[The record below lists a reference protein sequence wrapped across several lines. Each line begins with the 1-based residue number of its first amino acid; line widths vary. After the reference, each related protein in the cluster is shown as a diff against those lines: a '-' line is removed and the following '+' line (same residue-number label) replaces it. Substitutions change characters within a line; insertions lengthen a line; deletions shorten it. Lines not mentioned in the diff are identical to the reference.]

1 MSRPPRPYKILRR
14 GKARYTFFLGDCI
27 DLLGKLPAGS
37 VDVAV
42 TSPPYN
48 LGIAYNTFRDTMPRP
63 EYLQWT
69 ASWVQALARILAPD
83 GSLFLNV
90 GSKPTDPW
98 LAMDVARAARD
109 HLQLQNTIHWIK
121 SIAIEKALAGA
132 RAPLEEDLAV
142 GHYKPINSQRF
153 VHDCHEFVF
162 HLTPGGQT
170 PLDRQAVGVRYQ
182 DQSNVSRW
190 RAAGSGVRCRG
201 NTWFIPYETIQNR
214 DKDRPHPATF
224 PAKLPEM
231 CVRLHGRARVKLV
244 ADPFLGLG
252 STALACVGLGVDF
265 VGVELD
271 EAYLKEAVA
280 RTAAAIGEQR

>member
-1 MSRPPRPYKILRR
+1 MSPPPRPYEILRR
-14 GKARYTFFLGDCI
+14 GKAQFRFFLGDCT
-27 DLLGKLPAGS
+27 DLLAKWPAGS

-48 LGIAYNTFRDTMPRP
+48 LGIDYNTFRDTMPRP
-63 EYLQWT
+63 EYLKWT
-69 ASWVQALARILAPD
+69 SAWVQALARVLAAD

-98 LAMDVARAARD
+98 LAMDVAQAARS

-132 RAPLEEDLAV
+132 RAALDEDLAV

-162 HLTPGGQT
+162 HLTPGGRT
-170 PLDRQAVGVRYQ
+170 PLDRRSVGVRYQ

-190 RAAGSGVRCRG
+190 RTAGSGVRCRG
-201 NTWFIPYETIQNR
+201 NTWFIPYDTIQNR

-231 CVRLHGRARVKLV
+231 CVRLHGRERVKLV

-265 VGVELD
+265 VGFELD
-271 EAYLKEAVA
+271 EAYLKEAIA
-280 RTAAAIGEQR
+280 RTAAAIAARP